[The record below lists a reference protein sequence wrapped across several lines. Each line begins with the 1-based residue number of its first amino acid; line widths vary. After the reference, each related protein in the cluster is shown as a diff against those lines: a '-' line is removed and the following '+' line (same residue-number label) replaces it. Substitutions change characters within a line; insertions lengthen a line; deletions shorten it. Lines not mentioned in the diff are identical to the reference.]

1 MIRTLALVG
10 AVALAIG
17 ACTQHDQRVATGAGL
32 GAGFGAVA
40 GAAITGDVEGA
51 LLGAAAGG
59 AAGAII
65 GAVTDRPGYC
75 YARDPQGRTV
85 VIECPPGY

>member
-1 MIRTLALVG
+1 MFRKLALAG
-10 AVALAIG
+10 AAAIALA

-32 GAGFGAVA
+32 GAGA
-40 GAAITGDVEGA
+40 GAITGALITGDAEGA

-75 YARDPQGRTV
+75 YARDPQGQTV

>member
-1 MIRTLALVG
+1 M
-10 AVALAIG
+10 ALAGAAALTIA
-17 ACTQHDQRVATGAGL
+17 ACTAHDQRVATGAGL
-32 GAGFGAVA
+32 GAGAGAIA

-75 YARDPQGRTV
+75 YARDQYGRTV
-85 VIECPPGY
+85 VVECPPGY